1 MRTSRRLRVGGPVHQ
16 LRARVVVERVVGV
29 PAGHAVAH
37 QTLYESVAVVTSMN
51 SRSLTNLQCDPNR
64 SIV

>member
-1 MRTSRRLRVGGPVHQ
+1 MRTSRPAEGRGPVHQ

-51 SRSLTNLQCDPNR
+51 SRSLTDLQCDPNR
-64 SIV
+64 SVV